1 MRDSKGITMSHAT
14 KARKTKTYI
23 DVAYKDRELAKR
35 LGARWDASVKRWYC
49 PADSTLALIYKWRK
63 ASVPASAAPAPEKVS
78 AETAPEVRKTVTSR
92 SVKRVARKPAPL
104 AANRAAN
111 SSFDFGDT
119 LELPLAS

>member
-1 MRDSKGITMSHAT
+1 MSHAT
-14 KARKTKTYI
+14 KTKKTKTYI

-78 AETAPEVRKTVTSR
+78 AETPPEARKTVTRRNVTR
-92 SVKRVARKPAPL
+92 SVKRVAPKPL
-104 AANRAAN
+104 AAAN
-111 SSFDFGDT
+111 GGFDFGDT